1 MTRGTV
7 LYIED
12 NAANLSLVERLL
24 EQRPEVRLLTAIE
37 GRLGLALARDRRP
50 DFILL
55 DLHLPDM
62 EGEDVLRQIRQDPAL
77 RPTPVIVL
85 SAEADTDLPA
95 RMRAAGAQG
104 YLMKPLDFP
113 QFFALVDATLS
124 EGGDPGR

>member
-24 EQRPEVRLLTAIE
+24 EQRPEVRLLTATE

-50 DFILL
+50 DLILL

-62 EGEDVLRQIRQDPAL
+62 EGEDVLRQIRQDPDL
-77 RPTPVIVL
+77 RQTAVIVL

-124 EGGDPGR
+124 EGGAPGR